1 MDLKINSFVMLQKG
15 KPILVTGGS
24 GYIAS
29 WIIRYL
35 LEEGYEVR
43 ATVRKKNG
51 NSASTEHLNRIGD
64 GTKGKLELY
73 EADLLK
79 SGSFE
84 KAISGCE
91 VVFHTA
97 SPFFI
102 EKPKNAQKELVDP
115 ALNGTKNVLE
125 AASSS
130 GTVKRVVLTSSIVS
144 IMGDASDANAIP
156 DQVFNEDHWNDSSS
170 LSHNPYSY
178 SKTLAEKEAWRIAR
192 LQSKWDLLVIN
203 PGFVLGPSLSQRKD
217 SASVDFMISMLNG
230 KYAMGMPNLQFAITD
245 VRDVATAHILA
256 AKESGASG
264 RHIVVS
270 ESLWFSD
277 IITTLKRKYGNTYKF
292 PKSITPNP
300 LMYVAGPLFG
310 LSWKYLQNNLGYE
323 VRFDNSYSK
332 ADLSLT
338 YRPVQE
344 TLVDHAEQIINSGL
358 LE

>member
-1 MDLKINSFVMLQKG
+1 MLQKG

-79 SGSFE
+79 TGSFE
-84 KAISGCE
+84 KAMSGCE

-102 EKPKNAQKELVDP
+102 EKPKNPQKELIDP
-115 ALNGTKNVLE
+115 ALSGTKNVLDS
-125 AASSS
+125 ATAS
-130 GTVKRVVLTSSIVS
+130 GTVKRIILTSSIAA
-144 IMGDASDANAIP
+144 IMGDAADAEIIP
-156 DQVFNEDHWNDSSS
+156 DKVFNEDHWNDSSS
-170 LSHNPYSY
+170 LTYNAYSY
-178 SKTLAEKEAWRIAR
+178 SKTLAEKEAWRISR

-203 PGFVLGPSLSQRKD
+203 PGLVLGPSLSQRKD
-217 SASVDFMISMLNG
+217 SASVDLMISILKG
-230 KYAMGMPNLQFAITD
+230 KYALGMPNLQFAVAD

-264 RHIVVS
+264 RHIIAS

-277 IITTLKRKYGNTYKF
+277 IITALKRKYGSTYKF

-300 LMYVAGPLFG
+300 LMYVVAPIFG
-310 LSWKYLQNNLGYE
+310 LSWKYLQGNLGYP

-338 YRPVQE
+338 YRPTHE
-344 TLVDHAEQIINSGL
+344 TIIDHAEQIINSGML
-358 LE
+358 D